1 MSLASVQ
8 QVAPEEWIITGT
20 IPAAAV
26 ANTRV
31 ACTIQRAAG
40 AAALATQ
47 QAPFREVWHIHDI
60 YYVGTNPVP
69 DVQLIMRVDGV
80 DQPFTPLASSCNIA
94 MLTRLTLPLTIPTP
108 RGSVASADMM
118 NLAAN
123 ATTVAVVVVFKAK
136 VIRRIVTA

>member
-8 QVAPEEWIITGT
+8 QVAPEEWVIVGT
-20 IPAAAV
+20 VAASAG

-31 ACTIQRAAG
+31 AATIQRAAG
-40 AAALATQ
+40 QAALATQ

-60 YYVGTNPVP
+60 YFVGTSPTP
-69 DVQLIMRVDGV
+69 DVQLVPRVDGV
-80 DQPFTPLASSCNIA
+80 DQPFTPLASSVNTA
-94 MLTRLTLPLTIPTP
+94 ALTRLTLPMTIPVP
-108 RGSVASADMM
+108 RGSVVAFDLI

-123 ATTVAVVVVFKAK
+123 ATTVAVSVTFKAK